1 MATDQSTDTEDTDER
16 SSRLTTVF
24 WITIGLTV
32 AFVAF
37 GVFLTDPFGK
47 ALRQASSFVIDS
59 LGWAF
64 LLLTMGF
71 LVFALY
77 LAFSRYGKSGWAGRT
92 RSRSSDSSLG
102 SACSSRPGWA
112 SA

>member
-1 MATDQSTDTEDTDER
+1 M
-16 SSRLTTVF
+16 
-24 WITIGLTV
+24 

-37 GVFLTDPFGK
+37 GVFLTDPFAK
-47 ALRQASSFVIDS
+47 ALRQASGLVIES

-77 LAFSRYGKSGWAGRT
+77 LAFSRYGKIRLGGP
-92 RSRSSDSSLG
+92 DEKPEFGLFPG
-102 SACSSRPGWA
+102 SACSFRPGWV

>member
-77 LAFSRYGKSGWAGRT
+77 LAFSRYGKIRLGGP
-92 RSRSSDSSLG
+92 DEKPEFGLFPG
-102 SACSSRPGWA
+102 SACSFRPGWV